1 MARKTTPE
9 VKEEQKVQTK
19 YDRKMAARKEKEEKD
34 KRDEKIFKICLL
46 YTSDAADD

>member
-19 YDRKMAARKEKEEKD
+19 YDRKMAARKEKEHAPF
-34 KRDEKIFKICLL
+34 RNLPL
-46 YTSDAADD
+46 